1 MKDLYIIPECYI
13 DTCLVE
19 SLLETEGV
27 NHQKGCNVVT
37 GVMDS
42 KYADKFAVGI
52 IDDDK
57 KKPSYV
63 NEFYN
68 LATTDFLV
76 LLKHLTRPHYLIMVK
91 PAMDGFILG
100 CVGKKGIDL
109 SEYDLPSDLKSFTK
123 ETKCVATKNDIRF
136 KKLFYEL
143 KDVPEMV
150 LLAKLLNYFKEKGFA
165 SKEEEFKMFFL

>member
-1 MKDLYIIPECYI
+1 MKDLYIISECYI

-68 LATTDFLV
+68 LATTDHLV
-76 LLKHLTRPHYLIMVK
+76 LMKHQNRPHYLVLVK
-91 PAMDGFILG
+91 PAMDGFILS
-100 CVGKKGIDL
+100 CVGKTGIDL
-109 SEYDLPSDLKSFTK
+109 TDYDLPSDMKSFTK
-123 ETKCVATKNDIRF
+123 ETKCVATKNDVRF
-136 KKLFYEL
+136 KKLFHDI
-143 KDVPEMV
+143 KDIPEIV
-150 LLAKLLNYFKEKGFA
+150 LLAKLLNYFKGKGFA
-165 SKEEEFKMFFL
+165 SKEEELIAFFL

>member
-91 PAMDGFILG
+91 PAMDGFIL
-100 CVGKKGIDL
+100 IDNPQ
-109 SEYDLPSDLKSFTK
+109 Y
-123 ETKCVATKNDIRF
+123 
-136 KKLFYEL
+136 
-143 KDVPEMV
+143 
-150 LLAKLLNYFKEKGFA
+150 
-165 SKEEEFKMFFL
+165 

>member
-19 SLLETEGV
+19 SMLETEGV

-42 KYADKFAVGI
+42 KYGDKFAVGI

-63 NEFYN
+63 SEFYT
-68 LATTDFLV
+68 LATTEHLA
-76 LLKHLTRPHYLIMVK
+76 LMKHWNRPHYLVLVK
-91 PAMDGFILG
+91 PAMDGFILS
-100 CVGKKGIDL
+100 CVGKTGINLAD
-109 SEYDLPSDLKSFTK
+109 YDLPSDLKSFTK
-123 ETKCVATKNDIRF
+123 ETKCVATKNDARF
-136 KKLFYEL
+136 KKLFHEL
-143 KDVPEMV
+143 KDVPEMA
-150 LLAKLLNYFKEKGFA
+150 LLANLLNYFKEKGFA
-165 SKEEEFKMFFL
+165 SKEEELKSFFL